1 MARVKRGVPAHRR
14 HKAILDR
21 AKGFRLSKKLL
32 FRPANEAVLHALAYA
47 FRDRRR
53 RKREMRQ
60 LWIARINAASRQS
73 GLPYSKLMHGLR
85 QAGVEI
91 DRRVLADPA
100 VRASGPLARLVEV
113 ARNSLY
119 SANHY
124 PGERGVAQVAAPR
137 LPARARLCSPG
148 RPAL

>member
-53 RKREMRQ
+53 RKREMRS
-60 LWIARINAASRQS
+60 LWIARINAASRE
-73 GLPYSKLMHGLR
+73 
-85 QAGVEI
+85 AGVSYSRLMAAMRAAGVQL
-91 DRRVLADPA
+91 DRKVLADMA
-100 VRASGPLARLVEV
+100 VRDPKVFRHYVDIASKQKKTGKTT
-113 ARNSLY
+113 S
-119 SANHY
+119 
-124 PGERGVAQVAAPR
+124 
-137 LPARARLCSPG
+137 
-148 RPAL
+148 